1 MIWKALVGGLAGK
14 EGEAF
19 AKQLAAELV
28 AQLGDASERSNRKFQ
43 ARAGKALAQAERRVA
58 AFKTEHKPSWLQR
71 SKCGN
76 TFLWALEDAG
86 CPESYAQE
94 LTQWFVT
101 QLG

>member
-1 MIWKALVGGLAGK
+1 MIWKALTGGLASK
-14 EGEAF
+14 DADAF

-28 AQLGDASERSNRKFQ
+28 AQLGDASERGSRKFQ
-43 ARAGKALAQAERRVA
+43 ARAGKALAQAERRIS
-58 AFKTEHKPSWLQR
+58 AFKTEHKLNWMQR
-71 SKCGN
+71 SKCSN
-76 TFLWALEDAG
+76 TFLWALKDAG